1 MTRAQAERDNRA
13 WRHPGQVAAIWT
25 GAVDPP
31 TSALRHR
38 ATGSWWETL
47 DANGITLLVT
57 REYEHLLLAVSVVKG
72 KPLVSYLPLPHP
84 SGLAVD
90 RRLNIVHVGST
101 RNPNQIY
108 DLAPVTDLLPRLD
121 VRLPGLTRPTLVPV
135 RARMLPGSLYTHD
148 LAFVGG
154 RLHANAS
161 GHNAVV
167 RITDGAGRPLRGAV
181 GFEYAWW
188 PRCAETKSGVLVQ
201 QNHLQLNSIAA
212 GASLATSYFSASTD
226 RISRRRPGH
235 ANFPVD
241 RRGVVFS
248 GATREPVAFGL
259 TRPHSARLR
268 DGQLWVLNSGYGQY
282 GRIDSGAFHNVA
294 TLPGWTR
301 GLSFHKRVAFVGTS
315 RVLPRFHQYAPG
327 LRLERATC
335 GVHAIDAESGR
346 VLGSLTWPE
355 GNQIFA
361 IDWVPRRVAE
371 ALPFVAGAP
380 GPPLSLFYAY
390 RPAGVR
396 LPQTRRHDE
405 IEGHE

>member
-1 MTRAQAERDNRA
+1 MKRSRADRDNRA
-13 WRHPGQVAAIWT
+13 WRHPGQVAAIWND
-25 GAVDPP
+25 ADAPP
-31 TSALRHR
+31 SSALQHR
-38 ATGSWWETL
+38 ASGSWWETL
-47 DANGITLLVT
+47 EAAGLTLLVT
-57 REYEHLLLAVSVVKG
+57 REYEHLLLAVTVIRG

-90 RRLNIVHVGST
+90 RRRNVVHVGST

-108 DLAPVTDLLPRLD
+108 DLAPVDELLPRFD
-121 VRLPGLTRPTLVPV
+121 MRPAGVQRPTLVPV

-167 RITDGAGRPLRGAV
+167 RITDGAGPRFSAG

-188 PRCAETKSGVLVQ
+188 PRCAETKSGVVIQ

-212 GASLATSYFSASTD
+212 GASLAKSYFSASTD
-226 RISRRRPGH
+226 RISSRRPGH

-248 GATREPVAFGL
+248 GATREPIAYGL

-268 DGQLWVLNSGYGQY
+268 DGQVWVLNSGYGEY
-282 GRIDSGAFHNVA
+282 GRIDAGAFHSVA

-301 GLSFHKRVAFVGTS
+301 GLAFHKRVAFVGTS
-315 RVLPRFHQYAPG
+315 RVLPRFRQYAPG
-327 LRLERATC
+327 LRLDRAVC
-335 GVHAIDAESGR
+335 GVHAIDAASGR
-346 VLGSLTWPE
+346 VLGSLTWPG

-361 IDWVPRRVAE
+361 VDWVPRSVAE
-371 ALPFVAGAP
+371 ALPFVMGAP
-380 GPPLSLFYAY
+380 GPPLPLFYAY
-390 RPAGVR
+390 RPAGLR
-396 LPQTRRHDE
+396 LP
-405 IEGHE
+405 